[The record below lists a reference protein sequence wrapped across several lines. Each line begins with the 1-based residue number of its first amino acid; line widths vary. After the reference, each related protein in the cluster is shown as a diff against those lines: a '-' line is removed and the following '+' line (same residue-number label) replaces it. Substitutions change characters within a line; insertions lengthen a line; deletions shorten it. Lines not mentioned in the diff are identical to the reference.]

1 MRIVETL
8 EHVTQVSTWNKLDT
22 ATVPSEMVS
31 FHVHSKTIVDNL
43 TNVKK
48 HRHLTLLHKFI
59 TAKPISIKYK

>member
-31 FHVHSKTIVDNL
+31 FHVHSKMIVDNL

-48 HRHLTLLHKFI
+48 HRHLTLKV
-59 TAKPISIKYK
+59 A